1 MIEIRSI
8 QNQIEFNDMLY
19 QRWLV
24 LRAPLGLP
32 RGTEKDLY
40 EDNAFHAIALSASC
54 TQLIALWN
62 KQIIGSARLRLLS
75 EDLGS
80 IAYVAI
86 LPEFQNQGIG
96 TKLMQKLITT
106 AAEKNLKTLRV
117 MARTNVLNFYNRLGF
132 IAEGEPFD
140 YLDIP
145 HVFVYYKL
153 QSYPQLVRD

>member
-1 MIEIRSI
+1 MKMIEIRSI
-8 QNQIEFNDMLY
+8 QNEIEFNDMLY

-32 RGTEKDLY
+32 RGTEKDKY
-40 EDNAFHAIALSASC
+40 EDSAFHP
-54 TQLIALWN
+54 IALWE
-62 KQIIGSARLRLLS
+62 KQIVGSARLRLLS

-96 TKLMQKLITT
+96 TKLMQKLIAI

-117 MARTNVLNFYNRLGF
+117 MARTNVINFYNRLGF

-140 YLDIP
+140 YLDLL
-145 HVFVYYKL
+145 HLFMYYKL
-153 QSYPQLVRD
+153 QADPQLVKD

>member
-1 MIEIRSI
+1 MKMIEIRSI
-8 QNQIEFNDMLY
+8 QNEIEFNDMLY

-40 EDNAFHAIALSASC
+40 EDNAFHA
-54 TQLIALWN
+54 IALWN

-96 TKLMQKLITT
+96 TKLMQKLIAT

-117 MARTNVLNFYNRLGF
+117 MARTNVLKFYNRVGF

-145 HVFVYYKL
+145 HVFMYYKL
-153 QSYPQLVRD
+153 QAYPQLVRD

>member
-8 QNQIEFNDMLY
+8 QNEIEFNDMLY

-24 LRAPLGLP
+24 LRAPLGMP
-32 RGTEKDLY
+32 RGTEKDKY
-40 EDNAFHAIALSASC
+40 EDNAFHAIAL
-54 TQLIALWN
+54 WDR
-62 KQIIGSARLRLLS
+62 QIVGSARLRPLS

-96 TKLMQKLITT
+96 TQLVQKLIAI
-106 AAEKNLKTLRV
+106 AAEQNLKTLRV
-117 MARTNVLNFYNRLGF
+117 MARTNVMNFYNRLGF

-140 YLDIP
+140 YLDLSHI
-145 HVFVYYKL
+145 FLYYKL
-153 QSYPQLVRD
+153 PAALQLVTD